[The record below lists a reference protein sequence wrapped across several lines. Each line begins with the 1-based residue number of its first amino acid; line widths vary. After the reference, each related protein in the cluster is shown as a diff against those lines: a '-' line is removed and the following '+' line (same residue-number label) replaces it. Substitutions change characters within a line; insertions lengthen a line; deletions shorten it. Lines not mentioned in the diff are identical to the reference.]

1 MSRCFTMVS
10 QVGQSSHIIRRQLM
24 FIIIMSELCS
34 FIFSIP
40 SAHFNLQPTVEL
52 DFEKC
57 VYQANSANKLFKTV
71 YGQCQSMNGPD
82 GPSALRLSS
91 HNSPMRINFE
101 IVEMPAHMQLDAV
114 TFVSEALNQKKEDFD
129 EAANHL
135 CRMLDQKYPERTGTN
150 WGCIVGSRFDYS
162 IEASPGKYMLFYI
175 GSIQVMAYVP
185 K

>member
-1 MSRCFTMVS
+1 MIKQRREYFKKFVHDNEEKST
-10 QVGQSSHIIRRQLM
+10 QSSEPAVTTR
-24 FIIIMSELCS
+24 
-34 FIFSIP
+34 
-40 SAHFNLQPTVEL
+40 
-52 DFEKC
+52 
-57 VYQANSANKLFKTV
+57 
-71 YGQCQSMNGPD
+71 
-82 GPSALRLSS
+82 PSALRLSS